1 MWSNA
6 SGTNTPISPINEK
19 IANMSMAYLIK
30 ILTAPAF
37 MPPQLS
43 RIENSSIYFANKNM
57 MCAMK
62 LVTFSQFF
70 VKLPSIAFHEDQAT
84 YPTVP
89 IKNDLDFVSHEGQ
102 NVLNELN
109 KQLKEAV
116 QELSAITVNNFDYE
130 DISQFY
136 NEERAR
142 FENVVANTSRE
153 LENLGDLI
161 SWQTSAKFFSKVSE
175 IGQTLIGII
184 QMWNIR
190 IQIKFDSVRK
200 NSTEEQNQP
209 VSLDLESY
217 EEISSEAL
225 EASEKVNREEQFVS
239 SPIIFLQKLFYNN
252 VHTVVS
258 PFRGS
263 IHYLL
268 QHSSQYKVKQR
279 RVTIE

>member
-1 MWSNA
+1 
-6 SGTNTPISPINEK
+6 
-19 IANMSMAYLIK
+19 MAYFIK
-30 ILTAPAF
+30 ILTAPGF
-37 MPPQLS
+37 MPSLL
-43 RIENSSIYFANKNM
+43 SSIESSSVYFANKNM
-57 MCAMK
+57 MCAFK
-62 LVTFSQFF
+62 LVSFRQFF
-70 VKLPSIAFHEDQAT
+70 VKLPSIAYHEDQAT
-84 YPTVP
+84 YPVVP
-89 IKNDLDFVSHEGQ
+89 IKNDLNFVSHEGQ

-136 NEERAR
+136 NEERTR
-142 FENVVANTSRE
+142 FENVVANTSQD
-153 LENLGDLI
+153 LDNLGDLI
-161 SWQTSAKFFSKVSE
+161 PWETSAKFFSKVSE

-190 IQIKFDSVRK
+190 IQVKFDSIRK
-200 NSTEEQNQP
+200 TSTEEP
-209 VSLDLESY
+209 VSQDFESY

-225 EASEKVNREEQFVS
+225 DIGDSKDKVVNRDDHFVS
-239 SPIIFLQKLFYNN
+239 SPVTFLQQLFYNN

-268 QHSSQYKVKQR
+268 QHSSKYKVTLTVCCVHCK
-279 RVTIE
+279 

>member
-1 MWSNA
+1 M
-6 SGTNTPISPINEK
+6 I
-19 IANMSMAYLIK
+19 
-30 ILTAPAF
+30 
-37 MPPQLS
+37 
-43 RIENSSIYFANKNM
+43 
-57 MCAMK
+57 CALK

-84 YPTVP
+84 YPIVP

-130 DISQFY
+130 DITQFY
-136 NEERAR
+136 NEERTR

-161 SWQTSAKFFSKVSE
+161 SWQTSAKLFSKVSE

-190 IQIKFDSVRK
+190 IQVKFDSIRK

-209 VSLDLESY
+209 VSQDLESY
-217 EEISSEAL
+217 EEISSEAID
-225 EASEKVNREEQFVS
+225 AIEKVNREEQFVS

-258 PFRGS
+258 PFRGRV
-263 IHYLL
+263 HYLL
-268 QHSSQYKVKQR
+268 QHSSQYKVK
-279 RVTIE
+279 